1 MVSSLSKKIRCRV
14 FLAADW
20 NFAYGNMQL
29 FHGQASSG
37 EANYN
42 IGNYYFYVDDHTSY
56 AIK

>member
-37 EANYN
+37 EANYHV
-42 IGNYYFYVDDHTSY
+42 GNYCCCVDAHTPI